1 MQTEE
6 NMLQTEIEFWRF
18 MIESRRGT
26 VSEQATERMLSACE
40 LAERKLMMM
49 DQASSLIA
57 TRQ

>member
-6 NMLQTEIEFWRF
+6 NMLQAEIEFWRY

-26 VSEQATERMLSACE
+26 VSAQATERMLNACE
-40 LAERKLMMM
+40 LAERKLLTMERTLRY
-49 DQASSLIA
+49 SE